1 MPLSIKD
8 GNAVTDREVL
18 AENLT
23 HQAMDVLSRTAE
35 LSAVDFL
42 TTMLQHEFKDEIC
55 VVSSFGAESAVLLHM
70 VAQIDPTTPVI
81 FLNTG
86 KLFGETLRYRDRLQT
101 LLGLTDVR
109 SIGPHPTDLAEKDSN
124 EDLWQKNN
132 DMCCHIRK
140 NLPQER
146 ALKGFKAVL
155 TGRKRFQTSQRGNMQ
170 RIEIDDEAAARLRI
184 NPLADFTLEDLQAY
198 LETHNLPK
206 HPLVKDGYLSIGCM
220 PCTDKVKEGDDYRS
234 GRWSEQDKE
243 ECGMHGTEFVYGE
256 GI

>member
-155 TGRKRFQTSQRGNMQ
+155 TGRKRFQTSQRGSMQ

-184 NPLADFTLEDLQAY
+184 NPLADFTPEDLQAY

>member
-1 MPLSIKD
+1 MPLSIKE
-8 GNAVTDREVL
+8 REVL
-18 AENLT
+18 EDSLT
-23 HQAMDVLSRTAE
+23 LEATEMLVRTAE
-35 LSAVDFL
+35 LSAVEFL
-42 TTMLQHEFKDEIC
+42 TTILRDEFKDEIC
-55 VVSSFGAESAVLLHM
+55 LVSSFGAESAVLLHM

-81 FLNTG
+81 FLNSG

-132 DMCCHIRK
+132 DICCHIRK
-140 NLPQER
+140 FLPQQR
-146 ALKGFKAVL
+146 ALKSFKAVL
-155 TGRKRFQTSQRGNMQ
+155 TGRKRFQTIQRSSMQ
-170 RIEIDDEAAARLRI
+170 RIEIDDKAAIRLRV

-198 LETHNLPK
+198 SGTHNLPK

-220 PCTDKVKEGDDYRS
+220 PCTDKVKEGNNYRS

>member
-23 HQAMDVLSRTAE
+23 LQAMDVLSRTAE
-35 LSAVDFL
+35 LSAIDFL

-70 VAQIDPTTPVI
+70 VAQIDSTTPVI

>member
-23 HQAMDVLSRTAE
+23 LQAMDVLSRTAE
-35 LSAVDFL
+35 LSAIDFL

-155 TGRKRFQTSQRGNMQ
+155 TGRKRFQTSQRGSMQ

-184 NPLADFTLEDLQAY
+184 NPLANFTLEDLQAY

>member
-8 GNAVTDREVL
+8 REVL
-18 AENLT
+18 EENLT
-23 HQAMDVLSRTAE
+23 LKATEMLVRTAE
-35 LSAVDFL
+35 LSAVEFL
-42 TTMLQHEFKDEIC
+42 TTILSDEFKDEIC

-132 DMCCHIRK
+132 DLCCHIRK
-140 NLPQER
+140 FLPQQR

-155 TGRKRFQTSQRGNMQ
+155 TGRKRFQTTQRSSMQ
-170 RIEIDDEAAARLRI
+170 RIEIDDEAAARLRV

-220 PCTDKVKEGDDYRS
+220 PCTDKVKEGNDYRS
-234 GRWSEQDKE
+234 GRWSEQEKE

>member
-1 MPLSIKD
+1 
-8 GNAVTDREVL
+8 
-18 AENLT
+18 
-23 HQAMDVLSRTAE
+23 
-35 LSAVDFL
+35 
-42 TTMLQHEFKDEIC
+42 
-55 VVSSFGAESAVLLHM
+55 VLLHM

-132 DMCCHIRK
+132 DLCCHIRK
-140 NLPQER
+140 FLPQQR

-155 TGRKRFQTSQRGNMQ
+155 TGRKRFQTTQRSSMQ
-170 RIEIDDEAAARLRI
+170 RIEIDDEAAARLRV

-220 PCTDKVKEGDDYRS
+220 PCTDKVKEGNDYRS
-234 GRWSEQDKE
+234 GRWSEQEKE

>member
-8 GNAVTDREVL
+8 REVL
-18 AENLT
+18 EENLT
-23 HQAMDVLSRTAE
+23 LQATDVLVRTAE

-42 TTMLQHEFKDEIC
+42 TTILRDEFKDKIC

-109 SIGPHPTDLAEKDSN
+109 SIGPHPTDLAEQDSD

-132 DMCCHIRK
+132 DLCCHIRK
-140 NLPQER
+140 FFFFFC

-155 TGRKRFQTSQRGNMQ
+155 TGRKRFQTTQRGSMQ

-184 NPLADFTLEDLQAY
+184 NPLADFTLDDLQAY

>member
-23 HQAMDVLSRTAE
+23 LQAMDVLSRTAE

-155 TGRKRFQTSQRGNMQ
+155 TGRKRFQTSQRGSMQ

>member
-70 VAQIDPTTPVI
+70 VAQIDSTTPVI

-155 TGRKRFQTSQRGNMQ
+155 TGRKRFQTSQRGSMQ

>member
-23 HQAMDVLSRTAE
+23 HQAMDVLSRSAE
-35 LSAVDFL
+35 LSAIDFL

-101 LLGLTDVR
+101 LFGLTDVR

-170 RIEIDDEAAARLRI
+170 RIEIDDEVASRLRI

-198 LETHNLPK
+198 LQTNNLPK
-206 HPLVKDGYLSIGCM
+206 HPLMKDGYLSIGCM

-243 ECGMHGTEFVYGE
+243 ECGMHGIEFVYGE

>member
-146 ALKGFKAVL
+146 ALKEFKAVL

>member
-23 HQAMDVLSRTAE
+23 LQAMDVLSRTAE
-35 LSAVDFL
+35 LSAIDFL

-109 SIGPHPTDLAEKDSN
+109 SIGPHQTDLAEKDSN

-155 TGRKRFQTSQRGNMQ
+155 TGRKRFQTSQRGSMQ

>member
-18 AENLT
+18 AENLR

-86 KLFGETLRYRDRLQT
+86 KLFGETLRYRDRFQT

-155 TGRKRFQTSQRGNMQ
+155 TGRKRFQTSQRGSMQ

>member
-35 LSAVDFL
+35 LLAVDFL

-101 LLGLTDVR
+101 LFGLTDVR

-155 TGRKRFQTSQRGNMQ
+155 TGRKRFQTSQRGSMQ

-198 LETHNLPK
+198 LEAHNLPK

>member
-8 GNAVTDREVL
+8 GNAVSEREVL

-23 HQAMDVLSRTAE
+23 HQAMDVLSRSAE
-35 LSAVDFL
+35 LSAIDFL

-155 TGRKRFQTSQRGNMQ
+155 TGRKRFQTSQRGSMQ

-184 NPLADFTLEDLQAY
+184 NPLADFTPEDLQAY

>member
-8 GNAVTDREVL
+8 REVL
-18 AENLT
+18 EENLT
-23 HQAMDVLSRTAE
+23 LKATEMLVRTAE
-35 LSAVDFL
+35 LSAVEFL
-42 TTMLQHEFKDEIC
+42 TTILRDEFKDEIC

-86 KLFGETLRYRDRLQT
+86 KLFGETLRYRDRMQT
-101 LLGLTDVR
+101 LLGLTAVR

-132 DMCCHIRK
+132 DLCCHIRK
-140 NLPQER
+140 FLPHQR
-146 ALKGFKAVL
+146 ALKGFRAVL
-155 TGRKRFQTSQRGNMQ
+155 TGRKRFQTTQRSSMQ
-170 RIEIDDEAAARLRI
+170 RIEIDDEAAARIRV
-184 NPLADFTLEDLQAY
+184 NPIADFTLDDLQAY
-198 LETHNLPK
+198 LETHNLPM

-220 PCTDKVKEGDDYRS
+220 PCTDKVKEGNDYRS

>member
-8 GNAVTDREVL
+8 REVL
-18 AENLT
+18 EKNITLEASEML
-23 HQAMDVLSRTAE
+23 VRTAE
-35 LSAVDFL
+35 LSAVEFL
-42 TTMLQHEFKDEIC
+42 TTILRDEFKDEIC

-109 SIGPHPTDLAEKDSN
+109 SNGPHPTNLAEKDSN
-124 EDLWQKNN
+124 DDLWQKNN
-132 DMCCHIRK
+132 DLCCHIRK
-140 NLPQER
+140 FLPQQH
-146 ALKGFKAVL
+146 ALKGFKALL
-155 TGRKRFQTSQRGNMQ
+155 TGRKRFQTTQRSSMQ
-170 RIEIDDEAAARLRI
+170 RIEIDDEVAARFRV
-184 NPLADFTLEDLQAY
+184 NPLADFTLEDLRAY

-220 PCTDKVKEGDDYRS
+220 PCTDKVKEGNDYRS

>member
-23 HQAMDVLSRTAE
+23 QQAMDVLSRTAD
-35 LSAVDFL
+35 LLAVDFL

-155 TGRKRFQTSQRGNMQ
+155 TGRKRFQTSQRGSMQ

>member
-23 HQAMDVLSRTAE
+23 HQAMDVLSRTAD
-35 LSAVDFL
+35 LLAVDFL

-170 RIEIDDEAAARLRI
+170 RIEIDDEVASRLRI

-198 LETHNLPK
+198 LQTNNLPK

>member
-8 GNAVTDREVL
+8 GNTVKDREVL
-18 AENLT
+18 EESLSL
-23 HQAMDVLSRTAE
+23 QAKDMLARTAE

-42 TTMLQHEFKDEIC
+42 TTILRDEFKDEIC
-55 VVSSFGAESAVLLHM
+55 VVSSFGAESAVLLYM
-70 VAQIDPTTPVI
+70 VAQIDPTIPVI

-86 KLFGETLRYRDRLQT
+86 KLCGETLRYRDRLQT

-109 SIGPHPTDLAEKDSN
+109 SIGPHPTDLAETDSN

-140 NLPQER
+140 FLPQER

-155 TGRKRFQTSQRGNMQ
+155 TGRKRFQTTQRGTMQ
-170 RIEIDDEAAARLRI
+170 RIEIENETAARLRI
-184 NPLADFTLEDLQAY
+184 NPLADFTLDDLQGY

>member
-23 HQAMDVLSRTAE
+23 HQAMDVLSRSAE
-35 LSAVDFL
+35 LSAIDFL

-101 LLGLTDVR
+101 LFGLTDVR

-155 TGRKRFQTSQRGNMQ
+155 TGRKRFQTSQRGSMQ

-198 LETHNLPK
+198 LEAHNLPK

>member
-1 MPLSIKD
+1 MSLSIKD

-18 AENLT
+18 AENLK
-23 HQAMDVLSRTAE
+23 HQAMDVLSRTSD
-35 LSAVDFL
+35 LSAIDFL

-155 TGRKRFQTSQRGNMQ
+155 TGRKRFQTSQRGSMQ

-220 PCTDKVKEGDDYRS
+220 PCTDKVKAGDDYRS

>member
-70 VAQIDPTTPVI
+70 VAQINPTTPVI

-155 TGRKRFQTSQRGNMQ
+155 TGRKRFQTSQRGSMQ

>member
-8 GNAVTDREVL
+8 REVL
-18 AENLT
+18 EENLT
-23 HQAMDVLSRTAE
+23 LEATEMLVRTAE
-35 LSAVDFL
+35 LSAVEFL
-42 TTMLQHEFKDEIC
+42 TTILRDEFKDEIC

-109 SIGPHPTDLAEKDSN
+109 SIGSHPTDLAEKDSN

-132 DMCCHIRK
+132 DLCCHIRK
-140 NLPQER
+140 FLPQQR

-155 TGRKRFQTSQRGNMQ
+155 TGRKRFQTTQRSSMQ
-170 RIEIDDEAAARLRI
+170 RIEIDDEAAARLRV
-184 NPLADFTLEDLQAY
+184 NPIADFTLDDLQAY

-220 PCTDKVKEGDDYRS
+220 PCTDKVKEGNDYRS
-234 GRWSEQDKE
+234 GRWSEQEKE

>member
-23 HQAMDVLSRTAE
+23 LQAMDVLSRTAE
-35 LSAVDFL
+35 LSAIDFL

-155 TGRKRFQTSQRGNMQ
+155 TGRKRFQTSQRGSMQ
-170 RIEIDDEAAARLRI
+170 RIEINDEAAARLRI
-184 NPLADFTLEDLQAY
+184 NPLADYTLEDLQAY

>member
-8 GNAVTDREVL
+8 REVL
-18 AENLT
+18 EENLT
-23 HQAMDVLSRTAE
+23 LEATEMLVRTAE
-35 LSAVDFL
+35 LSAVEFL
-42 TTMLQHEFKDEIC
+42 TTILRDEFKDEIC
-55 VVSSFGAESAVLLHM
+55 AVSSFGAEAAVLLHM

-86 KLFGETLRYRDRLQT
+86 KIFGETLRYRDRLQT

-109 SIGPHPTDLAEKDSN
+109 SIGPHPTDLSEKDSN

-132 DMCCHIRK
+132 DLCCHIRK
-140 NLPQER
+140 FLPQQR
-146 ALKGFKAVL
+146 ALRGFKAVL
-155 TGRKRFQTSQRGNMQ
+155 TGRKRFQTTQRNSMQ
-170 RIEIDDEAAARLRI
+170 RIEIDDEAAARFRV
-184 NPLADFTLEDLQAY
+184 NPLADFTLEDLQVY

-220 PCTDKVKEGDDYRS
+220 PCTDKVKEGNDYRS

-243 ECGMHGTEFVYGE
+243 ECGMHGTEFVNGE

>member
-8 GNAVTDREVL
+8 GNAVSEKEVL

-23 HQAMDVLSRTAE
+23 HQAMDVLSRSAE
-35 LSAVDFL
+35 LSAIDFL

-170 RIEIDDEAAARLRI
+170 RIEIDDEVASRLRI

-198 LETHNLPK
+198 LQTNNLPK
-206 HPLVKDGYLSIGCM
+206 HPLMKDGYLSIGCM

>member
-8 GNAVTDREVL
+8 REVL
-18 AENLT
+18 EENLT
-23 HQAMDVLSRTAE
+23 LEATEMLVRTAE
-35 LSAVDFL
+35 LSAVEFL
-42 TTMLQHEFKDEIC
+42 TTILRDEFKDEIC

-132 DMCCHIRK
+132 DLCCHIRK
-140 NLPQER
+140 FLPQQR

-155 TGRKRFQTSQRGNMQ
+155 TGRKRFQTTQRSSMQ
-170 RIEIDDEAAARLRI
+170 RIEIDDEAAARLRV

-206 HPLVKDGYLSIGCM
+206 HPLVKDGYLSIGCLARIKSKKGM
-220 PCTDKVKEGDDYRS
+220 TIVLVVGLNKKKKNVACTALNLSMVR
-234 GRWSEQDKE
+234 
-243 ECGMHGTEFVYGE
+243 VYKLFK
-256 GI
+256 I

>member
-1 MPLSIKD
+1 MPLSIKE
-8 GNAVTDREVL
+8 REVL
-18 AENLT
+18 EDSLT
-23 HQAMDVLSRTAE
+23 LEATEMLVRTAE
-35 LSAVDFL
+35 LSAVEFL
-42 TTMLQHEFKDEIC
+42 TTILRDEFKDEIC
-55 VVSSFGAESAVLLHM
+55 VVSSFGAESAVMLHM

-109 SIGPHPTDLAEKDSN
+109 SIGPHPTELAEKDSN

-132 DMCCHIRK
+132 NLCCHIRK
-140 NLPQER
+140 FLPQQR

-155 TGRKRFQTSQRGNMQ
+155 TGRKRFQTTQRRSMQ
-170 RIEIDDEAAARLRI
+170 RIEIDDKAAIRLRV

-198 LETHNLPK
+198 SGTHKLPK

-220 PCTDKVKEGDDYRS
+220 PCTDKVKEGNDYRS

>member
-146 ALKGFKAVL
+146 ALKGVKAVL
-155 TGRKRFQTSQRGNMQ
+155 TGRKRFQTSQRGSMQ
-170 RIEIDDEAAARLRI
+170 RIEIDDEAAARRL
-184 NPLADFTLEDLQAY
+184 LAQNTVQI
-198 LETHNLPK
+198 
-206 HPLVKDGYLSIGCM
+206 KDHERSSRCVGYTACSWAAGGC
-220 PCTDKVKEGDDYRS
+220 GA
-234 GRWSEQDKE
+234 
-243 ECGMHGTEFVYGE
+243 

>member
-8 GNAVTDREVL
+8 REVL
-18 AENLT
+18 EENLT
-23 HQAMDVLSRTAE
+23 LEATKMLVRTAE
-35 LSAVDFL
+35 LSAVEFL
-42 TTMLQHEFKDEIC
+42 TTILRDEFKDEIC
-55 VVSSFGAESAVLLHM
+55 VFSSFGAESAVLLHM

-86 KLFGETLRYRDRLQT
+86 KLFGETLRFRDRLQT

-109 SIGPHPTDLAEKDSN
+109 SIGPHPTDLSEKDLN

-132 DMCCHIRK
+132 DLCCHIRK
-140 NLPQER
+140 FLPQQR

-155 TGRKRFQTSQRGNMQ
+155 TGRKRFQTTQRSSMQ
-170 RIEIDDEAAARLRI
+170 RIEIDDEAAARLRV
-184 NPLADFTLEDLQAY
+184 NPLADFTLEDLRAY

-220 PCTDKVKEGDDYRS
+220 PCTDKVKEGNDYRS

>member
-1 MPLSIKD
+1 MPLSIKE
-8 GNAVTDREVL
+8 REVL
-18 AENLT
+18 EDSLT
-23 HQAMDVLSRTAE
+23 LEATEMLVRTAE
-35 LSAVDFL
+35 LSAVEFL
-42 TTMLQHEFKDEIC
+42 TTILRDEFKDEIC
-55 VVSSFGAESAVLLHM
+55 VVSSFGAESAVMLHM

-86 KLFGETLRYRDRLQT
+86 KLFGETLRYRDRLKT

-132 DMCCHIRK
+132 NLCCHIRK
-140 NLPQER
+140 FLPQQR

-155 TGRKRFQTSQRGNMQ
+155 TGRKRFQTTQRRSMQ
-170 RIEIDDEAAARLRI
+170 RIEIDDKAAIRLRV

-198 LETHNLPK
+198 SGTHKLPK

-220 PCTDKVKEGDDYRS
+220 PCTDKVKEGNNYRS
-234 GRWSEQDKE
+234 GRWSEQEKE

>member
-35 LSAVDFL
+35 LSAIDFL

>member
-35 LSAVDFL
+35 LLAVDFL

-155 TGRKRFQTSQRGNMQ
+155 TGRKRFQTSQRGSMQ
-170 RIEIDDEAAARLRI
+170 RIEIDGEAAARLRI
-184 NPLADFTLEDLQAY
+184 NPLADFTPEDLQAY

>member
-23 HQAMDVLSRTAE
+23 LQAMDVLSRTAE
-35 LSAVDFL
+35 LSAIDFL

-155 TGRKRFQTSQRGNMQ
+155 TGRKRFQTSQRGSMQ
-170 RIEIDDEAAARLRI
+170 RIEIDEEAAARLRI

>member
-1 MPLSIKD
+1 MPLSIRE
-8 GNAVTDREVL
+8 REVL
-18 AENLT
+18 EDSLT
-23 HQAMDVLSRTAE
+23 LEATEMLVRTAE
-35 LSAVDFL
+35 LSAVEFL
-42 TTMLQHEFKDEIC
+42 TTILRDEFKDEIC
-55 VVSSFGAESAVLLHM
+55 LVSSFGAESAVLLHM

-81 FLNTG
+81 FLNSG

-132 DMCCHIRK
+132 DICCHIRK
-140 NLPQER
+140 FLPQQR
-146 ALKGFKAVL
+146 ALKSFKAVL
-155 TGRKRFQTSQRGNMQ
+155 TGRKRFQTIQRSSMQ
-170 RIEIDDEAAARLRI
+170 RIEIDDKAAIRLRV

-198 LETHNLPK
+198 SETHNLPK

-220 PCTDKVKEGDDYRS
+220 PCTDKVKEGNNYRS

>member
-1 MPLSIKD
+1 MPVSIQ
-8 GNAVTDREVL
+8 DREVL
-18 AENLT
+18 EENLT
-23 HQAMDVLSRTAE
+23 IEATKMLVRTAE
-35 LSAVDFL
+35 LSAVEFL
-42 TTMLQHEFKDEIC
+42 TTILRDEFKDEIC

-109 SIGPHPTDLAEKDSN
+109 SIGPHPTDLSEKDSN

-132 DMCCHIRK
+132 DLCCHIRK
-140 NLPQER
+140 FLPQQR

-155 TGRKRFQTSQRGNMQ
+155 TGRKRFQTTQRNSMQ
-170 RIEIDDEAAARLRI
+170 RIEIDDEAIARLRI
-184 NPLADFTLEDLQAY
+184 NPIADFTLEDLQVY

-220 PCTDKVKEGDDYRS
+220 PCTDKVKKGNDYRS

-243 ECGMHGTEFVYGE
+243 ECGMHDTEFVYGE